1 MRLLVLLAD
10 APAVRVGLVVLL
22 VSLLAG
28 LIWWTNQAGTD
39 ACGWLVQAEATALSH
54 AWIGFGILF
63 LVSLGIFL
71 TLMPLGSATVMAAG
85 FLLGPMAGLVQ
96 FAALMLASTILYEI
110 AREQDHEALAH
121 RLKDFPRLHRIGR
134 FARDRGM
141 AFAIASRLLPVVPSA
156 AASLAGA
163 YFCISRRDYYL
174 GTLLSGWVRPVA
186 LGVIGAAAG
195 ALPVC

>member
-1 MRLLVLLAD
+1 MRLLVHLAD
-10 APAVRVGLVVLL
+10 APAVRVGFVVLA

-28 LIWWTNQAGTD
+28 GVWWANQTGAD
-39 ACGWLVQAEATALSH
+39 ACGWLAAAESTALEH
-54 AWIGFGILF
+54 IWLGYAILF
-63 LVSLGIFL
+63 CVSLGIFL
-71 TLMPLGSATVMAAG
+71 TLMPLGSATVMTAG

-134 FARDRGM
+134 FAQTRGM
-141 AFAIASRLLPVVPSA
+141 AFAIISRLLPVVPSA

-174 GTLLSGWVRPVA
+174 GTLISGWVRPVA
-186 LGVIGAAAG
+186 LGMIGAAAG